1 MLKLK
6 DVFFDRYHTNA
17 IKGIAILL
25 VLLGHIGFIPHAG
38 AYGVVLFL
46 MLSGFGLVQSY
57 LHSGLSN
64 FFSKRLSK
72 VIIPYAVITIIWL
85 ISFGHQYII
94 DAEYYK
100 LTMLVL
106 GLDLSSSLDPSMWYI
121 SFLIVWYIAFYLIF
135 SAKILIQTKVI
146 SLFIFSIVIYKNA
159 GIFPM
164 PAGAALYVTAFP
176 IGAAIGAV
184 YNSAKEFKVDK
195 KILLAIFSLLSILSL
210 LASVYFY
217 GRINLSVFDYSA
229 TNVSCAFL
237 VIGVTSVLKILH
249 VKLGVFEFFGKI
261 SYEMYLLEYVFLM
274 KCLWL
279 LMLLPEEYMKAIV
292 FIAVV
297 TIAACVYKSLLNIIL
312 SMVNALNKMLKEKV
326 LELKS

>member
-1 MLKLK
+1 MLKIK
-6 DVFFDRYHTNA
+6 DVFFDRNHTNA

-57 LHSGLSN
+57 LNSGLSK

-85 ISFGHQYII
+85 FCFGHQYII
-94 DAEYYK
+94 DADYYK
-100 LTMLVL
+100 LIMLVL
-106 GLDLSSSLDPSMWYI
+106 GMDLRSSLDPSMWYI
-121 SFLIVWYIAFYLIF
+121 SFLIVWYVVFYLIF
-135 SAKILIQTKVI
+135 SASSSIHTKIVL
-146 SLFIFSIVIYKNA
+146 LFLFSVVIYQNA

-184 YNSAKEFKVDK
+184 YNSVKECKADK
-195 KILLAIFSLLSILSL
+195 KILLSGFSFLSILSL

-217 GRINLSVFDYSA
+217 GRISLSVFDYSS

-237 VIGVTSVLKILH
+237 VIGVTSVLRTLH
-249 VKLGVFEFFGKI
+249 IKLDVFEFFGNI
-261 SYEMYLLEYVFLM
+261 SYEMYLLEYMFLM

-292 FIAVV
+292 FVVAV
-297 TIAACVYKSLLNIIL
+297 TFSAYVYKMLLFWGGAKIGL
-312 SMVNALNKMLKEKV
+312 LTDKLKAMQ
-326 LELKS
+326 LTLKS

>member
-1 MLKLK
+1 MLKIK
-6 DVFFDRYHTNA
+6 DVFFDRNHTSA

-46 MLSGFGLVQSY
+46 ILSGFGLVQSY

-106 GLDLSSSLDPSMWYI
+106 GMDLSSSLDPSMWYI

-135 SAKILIQTKVI
+135 SANLLIQTKII
-146 SLFIFSIVIYKNA
+146 SLFLFSVVIYKNA

-176 IGAAIGAV
+176 IGATISAV
-184 YNSAKEFKVDK
+184 YNSVKEFKADK
-195 KILLAIFSLLSILSL
+195 KILLAVFSLLSILSL

-217 GRINLSVFDYSA
+217 GRISLSVFDYSA

-249 VKLGVFEFFGKI
+249 VKLGVFEFFGSI
-261 SYEMYLLEYVFLM
+261 SYEMYLLEYMFLI

-279 LMLLPEEYMKAIV
+279 LMLLPEEYMKAIAFV
-292 FIAVV
+292 VVV
-297 TIAACVYKSLLNIIL
+297 TFSAYVYKMLLSWCLPKIGL
-312 SMVNALNKMLKEKV
+312 FTDKLKAMQFT
-326 LELKS
+326 LKH

>member
-6 DVFFDRYHTNA
+6 DVFFDRNHTNA
-17 IKGIAILL
+17 IKGVAIIL

-57 LHSGLSN
+57 LNSGLSN

-72 VIIPYAVITIIWL
+72 VIVPYAVITIIWL
-85 ISFGHQYII
+85 IFFGHQYII
-94 DAEYYK
+94 DADYYN
-100 LTMLVL
+100 LVMLVL
-106 GLDLSSSLDPSMWYI
+106 GLDFSASLDPSMWYI

-135 SAKILIQTKVI
+135 SARISIQTKI
-146 SLFIFSIVIYKNA
+146 ILLFLFSVLVYRNA

-176 IGAAIGAV
+176 IGAAIGTL
-184 YNSAKEFKVDK
+184 YNVVKEYKFKK
-195 KILLAIFSLLSILSL
+195 MLLLTGFVLLSVLSL

-229 TNVSCAFL
+229 TNISCAFL
-237 VIGVTSVLKILH
+237 VIGITSILK
-249 VKLGVFEFFGKI
+249 VMSVRLGIFEFFGKI
-261 SYEMYLLEYVFLM
+261 SYEMYLIEYMFLM

-292 FIAVV
+292 FISVV
-297 TIAACVYKSLLNIIL
+297 TISACFYKALLNMLLGGID
-312 SMVNALNKMLKEKV
+312 ALIKKLKEKV
-326 LELKS
+326 LVFKS